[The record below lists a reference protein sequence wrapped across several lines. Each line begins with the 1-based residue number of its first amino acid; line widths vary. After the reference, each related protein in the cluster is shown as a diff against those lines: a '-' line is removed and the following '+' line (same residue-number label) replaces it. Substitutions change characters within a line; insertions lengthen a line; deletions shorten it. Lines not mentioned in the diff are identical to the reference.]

1 MMHGHK
7 GFTENLKILDATL
20 DLAILVAPL
29 QCVKMLLIEALLT
42 YALLVR
48 HSPTLQY
55 YELLV

>member
-1 MMHGHK
+1 MHGHK
-7 GFTENLKILDATL
+7 GFTESLKILDTTL
-20 DLAILVAPL
+20 DLATLVAPL
-29 QCVKMLLIEALLT
+29 QCVKMLLIKALLA